1 LQREEAFFFGRLPH
15 AGHVSAFEIKL
26 LGSMEL
32 LPRVPCWPGTVCF
45 NKTTLRKV
53 MQALKKKYNTPPA
66 LQREEAFFLMRLP
79 SHVSEFGKKK

>member
-1 LQREEAFFFGRLPH
+1 
-15 AGHVSAFEIKL
+15 
-26 LGSMEL
+26 
-32 LPRVPCWPGTVCF
+32 
-45 NKTTLRKV
+45 